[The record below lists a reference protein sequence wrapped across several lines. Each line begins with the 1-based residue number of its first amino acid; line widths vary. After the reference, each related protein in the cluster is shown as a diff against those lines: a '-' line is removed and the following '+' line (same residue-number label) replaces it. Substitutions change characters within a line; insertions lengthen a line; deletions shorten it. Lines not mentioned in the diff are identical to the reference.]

1 MSVAQIAASIEYET
15 ASPPAGLPDDMQA
28 LPGASLQFLSIKAID
43 GFKVQAALWQPE
55 TKPPAETTMI
65 VEVHGSGGNLASFP
79 IRALARGLSAKG
91 YAALSI
97 SRRQHDEHVNTDN
110 FFDVRRD
117 IEAAV
122 ATVRALG
129 YRSIVLLGHSL
140 GTGQVQ
146 YYAATDWDPTIKAVI
161 LTGAFGKLPWKSRH
175 ILIQDEDNYKAL
187 AEASLAALKAG
198 KADEVLPFKM
208 RWLGGIET
216 AVTAPHF
223 VTYRDERTSAADG
236 TFWISRIPRPIL
248 IVRDE
253 ADGLVLPFEPY
264 MLLSAARAEGSLVP
278 SVKYV
283 LVPNH
288 RPPSREG
295 HLFTDNTEA
304 LIDAVSTW
312 LAEQHL

>member
-1 MSVAQIAASIEYET
+1 
-15 ASPPAGLPDDMQA
+15 
-28 LPGASLQFLSIKAID
+28 LSIKVID

-65 VEVHGSGGNLASFP
+65 VEVHGSGGNLASLP
-79 IRALARGLSAKG
+79 LRALACGLSAKG

-97 SRRQHDEHVNTDN
+97 STRQHDEHVNTDN

-122 ATVRALG
+122 ETARALG

-140 GTGQVQ
+140 GTVQVL

-198 KADEVLPFKM
+198 KASETLPFKM
-208 RWLGGIET
+208 RWLGGVET
-216 AVTAPHF
+216 AVTAQHF
-223 VTYRDERTSAADG
+223 LTYRDERTSAADG

-278 SVKYV
+278 SIKYV

-295 HLFTDNTEA
+295 HLFTDNTGA
-304 LIDAVSTW
+304 LTNAVSGW